1 MEQIH
6 LDTFVSNITGLISVS
21 YRLITAPTIPLAAHA
36 CCPETEMTRCAVC
49 LSLAVDTYKKIDD
62 VVYYSCSE
70 CGSLFA
76 DPAFL
81 RAVEDGT
88 VSNYRDAYWEMELRA
103 AKERSFGSS
112 LQRIAEVFFYSRV
125 PITRF
130 VDIGSGPGYLLDAV
144 ATALPDATEMF
155 YGVELFPPEP
165 AFRSKHPNYRLCPLA
180 DVGQKFQGG
189 VCIEVIEHLTPSM
202 LDTLA
207 MQMAQ
212 TSTPEAVYLINS
224 GQPDYVLNEDP
235 GYLDPHGRGHIM
247 SYSLEGAR
255 RIFEKHGFT
264 VIPLPGRTWAFLLEY
279 QSQST
284 TKRPIEQLEDRIWAP
299 IPENVAKLRDGSAGP
314 LMYHVGMD
322 SARCYLEHAAAL
334 ERTEWA
340 RSLQAELDRVKAE
353 LANNAH
359 VNEVRA
365 ETDNRVD
372 DSGLFGLARRWMQRH
387 AS

>member
-1 MEQIH
+1 V
-6 LDTFVSNITGLISVS
+6 LL
-21 YRLITAPTIPLAAHA
+21 
-36 CCPETEMTRCAVC
+36 ETKMTRCAVC
-49 LSLAVDTYKKIDD
+49 SSHAVDTYQKIDD
-62 VVYYSCSE
+62 VVYYTCGA

-103 AKERSFGSS
+103 AKERSYGSS
-112 LQRIAEVFFYSRV
+112 LQRVAETFFYSRV
-125 PITRF
+125 PIKRF

-144 ATALPDATEMF
+144 ATALPDATDMF

-165 AFRSKHPNYRLCPLA
+165 AFQSKHPNYKVCPLA
-180 DVGQKFQGG
+180 DVGQKFEAG

-207 MQMAQ
+207 KQMAQ
-212 TSTPEAVYLINS
+212 TSAPQAVYLINS
-224 GQPDYVLNEDP
+224 GQPEYVLNEDP

-255 RIFEKHGFT
+255 RIFEPHGFT
-264 VIPLPGRTWAFLLEY
+264 VIPLPGRHWAFLVEY

-284 TKRPIEQLEDRIWAP
+284 SKHPIQQLEARIWSP
-299 IPENVAKLRDGSAGP
+299 IPENAATLRDGRSGS
-314 LMYHVGMD
+314 LMYHVGLD
-322 SARCYLEHAAAL
+322 SARCYLEHATVV

-340 RSLQAELDRVKAE
+340 RSLQAEMERAE
-353 LANNAH
+353 AEVANNAVVH
-359 VNEVRA
+359 QPPS
-365 ETDNRVD
+365 ETSRHD
-372 DSGLFGLARRWMQRH
+372 DHAGLIGRARRWVQRH

>member
-1 MEQIH
+1 MI
-6 LDTFVSNITGLISVS
+6 
-21 YRLITAPTIPLAAHA
+21 
-36 CCPETEMTRCAVC
+36 RCAVC
-49 LSLAVDTYKKIDD
+49 TSHAVDSYKKIDE
-62 VVYYSCSE
+62 VEFYTCSG

-81 RAVEDGT
+81 RAVEDGS
-88 VSNYRDAYWEMELRA
+88 VSNYRDTYWEMELRSA
-103 AKERSFGSS
+103 RERSYGSS
-112 LQRIAEVFFYSRV
+112 LQRIAETFFYSRI
-125 PITRF
+125 PIKRF

-144 ATALPDATEMF
+144 ATTLPDAADMF

-180 DVGQKFQGG
+180 DVGQKFEAG

-207 MQMAQ
+207 KQMAV
-212 TSTPEAVYLINS
+212 TSAPQAVYLINS

-255 RIFEKHGFT
+255 RIFEPHGFT
-264 VIPLPGRTWAFLLEY
+264 VIPLPGRHWAFLVEY

-284 TKRPIEQLEDRIWAP
+284 GKGPIEQLESRIWSP
-299 IPENVAKLRDGSAGP
+299 IPENVATLRDGSGGS
-314 LMYHVGMD
+314 LMYHAGLD
-322 SARCYLEHAAAL
+322 SARCYLEHATVV

-340 RSLQAELDRVKAE
+340 RSLQAEVERVEAE
-353 LANNAH
+353 LANQEPVH
-359 VNEVRA
+359 KVSQEI
-365 ETDNRVD
+365 EKTVD
-372 DSGLFGLARRWMQRH
+372 HAGLFGRARRWVQRH